1 MLLRPWCFC
10 LVFVPYFFFRKIAFK
25 DYDHH
30 QEKGGLASMGETL
43 KRGMVL
49 SVSIWDDYATHMA
62 WLDAQF
68 PPGED
73 PDERP
78 PAGGVLLGP
87 IFWCPIFLIQDH

>member
-1 MLLRPWCFC
+1 MKHFIYTQLTQHFNRSIRCP
-10 LVFVPYFFFRKIAFK
+10 RKVAFK

-49 SVSIWDDYATHMA
+49 SVSIWDDYSTHMA
-62 WLDAQF
+62 WLDASF

-73 PDERP
+73 PEERRRRHS
-78 PAGGVLLGP
+78 LGAP
-87 IFWCPIFLIQDH
+87 KRKVK

>member
-1 MLLRPWCFC
+1 
-10 LVFVPYFFFRKIAFK
+10 
-25 DYDHH
+25 
-30 QEKGGLASMGETL
+30 MGETL

-78 PAGGVLLGP
+78 G
-87 IFWCPIFLIQDH
+87 F

>member
-1 MLLRPWCFC
+1 MLSFGGEFWFLRS
-10 LVFVPYFFFRKIAFK
+10 VFVFEVIFFLRKIAFK

-73 PDERP
+73 PDERRV
-78 PAGGVLLGP
+78 GEKT
-87 IFWCPIFLIQDH
+87 WSKFLIQDH